1 MPKSGFKW
9 KRVMPAEEEIMKM
22 KWNSKKGWILEVDL
36 EYPEELHDTHND
48 YPLAP
53 EKKAIP
59 SDQIS
64 EYQKRMM
71 NGLQIDM
78 PNTETWL

>member
-1 MPKSGFKW
+1 MEARHARRRRDHENEVEF
-9 KRVMPAEEEIMKM
+9 
-22 KWNSKKGWILEVDL
+22 KKGWILEVDQ